1 MSSSD
6 CLVLC
11 VEEIDT
17 DYDNFSDYQKKSRL
31 YVLFDVTYGVF
42 LIRGRRDNTEPNSTF
57 SFIADSNNQES
68 VVNFIDFFTLDEPI
82 IMTIY
87 NMNELPLTSE
97 EITCEYLEEN
107 SIEENIF
114 LSYRQ
119 QDFSKSTLR
128 KIMDI
133 IKNIYNH
140 Y

>member
-17 DYDNFSDYQKKSRL
+17 DYDNFSDYQKKSRV
-31 YVLFDVTYGVF
+31 YVLFDVTYGVY
-42 LIRGRRDNTEPNSTF
+42 LIRGRRDNREPESTF

-87 NMNELPLTSE
+87 NMNDLPLTSE

-128 KIMDI
+128 KIMDV